1 MSARVAQSLWGKGCC
16 NWALRQCLTLLCAIT
31 RKPFGLG
38 LVSQSPC
45 DVTSQDPIPTTLVAP
60 LPFVFPT
67 KRRLDSQ
74 ESAEGEVDDSVGR
87 WLRRNTHDWKDGI
100 CTSWWLTFAKMG

>member
-1 MSARVAQSLWGKGCC
+1 MSARVAQSWWGKDCC

-31 RKPFGLG
+31 RKPLGLG

-45 DVTSQDPIPTTLVAP
+45 NVTSQDPIPTTLVAP
-60 LPFVFPT
+60 LPFD
-67 KRRLDSQ
+67 LQ

-87 WLRRNTHDWKDGI
+87 WLRRNTHD
-100 CTSWWLTFAKMG
+100 

>member
-87 WLRRNTHDWKDGI
+87 WLRRNTHD
-100 CTSWWLTFAKMG
+100 